1 MNRVCLLKIRN
12 GPIEII
18 SYVKHLTKY
27 DRYKKP
33 EERES
38 LNQAMRV
45 LLPLIH
51 QRCLQLMPD
60 QSEAAVAI
68 QKQILKCFYALIQV
82 CVKYL
87 LIKVSNSFNC

>member
-1 MNRVCLLKIRN
+1 M
-12 GPIEII
+12 IEVIKRI
-18 SYVKHLTKY
+18 NAFC
-27 DRYKKP
+27 RYKKP

-51 QRCLQLMPD
+51 QRCAQLMPD
-60 QSEAAVAI
+60 QAEAAVTI

-82 CVKYL
+82 
-87 LIKVSNSFNC
+87 

>member
-1 MNRVCLLKIRN
+1 MIPLI
-12 GPIEII
+12 
-18 SYVKHLTKY
+18 
-27 DRYKKP
+27 RYKKP

-82 CVKYL
+82 CRCDSLQNVF
-87 LIKVSNSFNC
+87 IKFIPSCVAHGRVYEVQC